1 MEKIKELWHNFKI
14 WFCRAEVDFF
24 QKEIERWKYIADVKT
39 GEADLM
45 NKTDSIAFTQYAN
58 EIAALKKEKQ
68 DLLFL
73 DPEKIVTTEVIT
85 VDELGRPVQKKVL
98 LIGGRQLSTDETKI
112 LQEEARFIKR
122 TMWWDLVQNT
132 VVNTA
137 KLKMFERSENF
148 DDMRSGKGILYAADI
163 YRKILDRILE

>member
-14 WFCRAEVDFF
+14 WFCLAEVDYFLKENKRLKDDVRTLKDGLERF
-24 QKEIERWKYIADVKT
+24 IAADNESLKLMGERINQLQKER
-39 GEADLM
+39 
-45 NKTDSIAFTQYAN
+45 
-58 EIAALKKEKQ
+58 Q

-73 DPEKIVTTEVIT
+73 DPDKIVTTEVVT
-85 VDELGRPVQKKVL
+85 VDELGRPVQKKVI
-98 LIGGRQLSTDETKI
+98 LIAGRQLSPDETRI

-122 TMWWDLVQNT
+122 TMWWDVVQNT